1 MSNETTVDDP
11 IAKDAKIWVVVS
23 EGTIHS
29 YQFVAHHTNYRGEPM
44 LLLKYGN
51 HPKQRNYYPAKQCHR
66 SRQSACVAAAKTLRY
81 RAEVF
86 LSHAKDLE
94 AEAAGIPWI
103 PKGEG

>member
-1 MSNETTVDDP
+1 
-11 IAKDAKIWVVVS
+11 
-23 EGTIHS
+23 
-29 YQFVAHHTNYRGEPM
+29 M

-94 AEAAGIPWI
+94 SEAAGIAPI
-103 PKGEG
+103 PRDYYGLPGRESDGKDS